1 MYNRLATRSDPV
13 LVTARAP
20 RIRPSH
26 AKMKKVKQRRI
37 AIGLKLIAIIVLA
50 GGIRSLFW

>member
-1 MYNRLATRSDPV
+1 MK
-13 LVTARAP
+13 
-20 RIRPSH
+20 RI
-26 AKMKKVKQRRI
+26 KQRRI